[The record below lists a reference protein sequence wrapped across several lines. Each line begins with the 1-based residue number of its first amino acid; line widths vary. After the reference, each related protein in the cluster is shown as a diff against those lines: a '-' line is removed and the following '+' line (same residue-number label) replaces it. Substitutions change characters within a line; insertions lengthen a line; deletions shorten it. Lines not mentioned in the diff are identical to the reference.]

1 MEQLT
6 TLYIDKER
14 HKFSV
19 AHFTIFSATERER
32 LHGHNYSVSARIV
45 APMGDNGFAAD
56 YKVYKNRLGV
66 LCEKLD
72 EYMLLAGESPYQQ
85 IEEDGA
91 CYHVTFAGVQMQ
103 FLRSDTQRRGQ
114 VVGGGTAAGSLFKI
128 GGRLVN
134 LTQVPANRPGR
145 PVTGPGR
152 IDDRSANPDGR
163 ISVERDTALLV
174 ESPRG
179 FDQPQRSGVPQL
191 LAIHVTRVSHRDFG
205 NDVADQI

>member
-91 CYHVTFAGVQMQ
+91 CYQVTFAGVQMQ
-103 FLRSDTQRRGQ
+103 FLRSDT
-114 VVGGGTAAGSLFKI
+114 
-128 GGRLVN
+128 LVLPIRN
-134 LTQVPANRPGR
+134 ATVEEFSRYLLDGLLTLSADDDLREVELCVAS
-145 PVTGPGR
+145 GPGQKGCATW
-152 IDDRSANPDGR
+152 RSA
-163 ISVERDTALLV
+163 
-174 ESPRG
+174 
-179 FDQPQRSGVPQL
+179 
-191 LAIHVTRVSHRDFG
+191 
-205 NDVADQI
+205 